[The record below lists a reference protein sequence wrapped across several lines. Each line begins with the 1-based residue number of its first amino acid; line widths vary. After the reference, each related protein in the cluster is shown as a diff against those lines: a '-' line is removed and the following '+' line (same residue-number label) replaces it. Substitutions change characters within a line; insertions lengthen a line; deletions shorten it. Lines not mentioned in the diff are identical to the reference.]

1 MAGTRKAMF
10 ATWQQCALLDIKDP
24 ALQPK
29 LFDTVVLP
37 NLSCAVEVWGVK
49 RTNG

>member
-1 MAGTRKAMF
+1 MF